1 MLPAFPPCWIRML
14 SASQFPCVFFAVWF
28 FVPCAGRAGSRGHS
42 WSAQGLRAGDSNPLS
57 TPGSSAGA
65 SSRARG
71 CRSRDGTHW
80 GRAWGQ
86 QGHVLCLQWH
96 LRCCQQQEQVSEP
109 VPQVPKIT
117 GDALLCSA
125 TNPPKTPTRALAQP
139 KPAWMSSNPAA
150 DSELRVDKCQK
161 GPLSSRLP
169 GPAVTS
175 SVLASAPMTR
185 GGAAEQFWLGF
196 FFGEDSSSSV
206 LKDLKGGES
215 ATSLGKVIA
224 LPIKNL

>member
-1 MLPAFPPCWIRML
+1 MTQILYPPLDLQQGPPA
-14 SASQFPCVFFAVWF
+14 
-28 FVPCAGRAGSRGHS
+28 VPGGAGAGMGHT
-42 WSAQGLRAGDSNPLS
+42 GDVLGDSRVTS
-57 TPGSSAGA
+57 CACSGTPGAA
-65 SSRARG
+65 SSRSK
-71 CRSRDGTHW
+71 CQSRSHR
-80 GRAWGQ
+80 
-86 QGHVLCLQWH
+86 
-96 LRCCQQQEQVSEP
+96 S
-109 VPQVPKIT
+109 PK
-117 GDALLCSA
+117 LLVMLCSA

-185 GGAAEQFWLGF
+185 GGGAEQFWLGF